1 MDNAF
6 QYMDIIFLAVVAG
19 VVLLRL
25 RSVLGKRT
33 GSEKKD
39 PNLYSY
45 DEPANQSTDTP
56 KPVQMQSST
65 NNSKMDWFD
74 NDNFIAG
81 AKGAYET
88 IVTNFEN
95 DNIKS
100 FSSKSWSQH
109 LNVNLKAP
117 AYLIKEFAKNIFV
130 FGQCMEGTQF
140 YGLFGMILSLARQNK
155 FPGVGQMFRYTL
167 RDESNHI
174 ELFRNLFRVLVDENP
189 DVWTQEFKQELTD
202 LMKEAVELE
211 KEFIRDCLPVNSVG
225 LSSDE
230 FCSYIDFIADRRL
243 NGIGLD
249 VLHPGLEN
257 PFPWLAETM
266 DVKKEQN
273 FFEGRVTEYQKSS
286 ALSEVSDDEL

>member
-95 DNIKS
+95 DNINELKPLLEENVLKS
-100 FSSKSWSQH
+100 FTEVIEKRKENGEHVEFSFIGIESAEIIYKDLNSSPMEVTVRFISEMITCIKNSKDEVISGS
-109 LNVNLKAP
+109 LNQIQKV
-117 AYLIKEFAKNIFV
+117 
-130 FGQCMEGTQF
+130 T
-140 YGLFGMILSLARQNK
+140 
-155 FPGVGQMFRYTL
+155 
-167 RDESNHI
+167 
-174 ELFRNLFRVLVDENP
+174 
-189 DVWTQEFKQELTD
+189 DVWTFAKFKN
-202 LMKEAVELE
+202 KKNA
-211 KEFIRDCLPVNSVG
+211 N
-225 LSSDE
+225 
-230 FCSYIDFIADRRL
+230 
-243 NGIGLD
+243 
-249 VLHPGLEN
+249 
-257 PFPWLAETM
+257 WLLLATSAE
-266 DVKKEQN
+266 
-273 FFEGRVTEYQKSS
+273 
-286 ALSEVSDDEL
+286 

>member
-45 DEPANQSTDTP
+45 DKPVNQSTDTS

-65 NNSKMDWFD
+65 NNSKTDWFD

-95 DNIKS
+95 DNIKELKPLLEEDVLKS
-100 FSSKSWSQH
+100 FTEVIENRKKNGEHVEFSFIGIESAEIIYKDLNSSPMEVTVRFISEMITCIKNSKDEVISGS
-109 LNVNLKAP
+109 LNQIQKV
-117 AYLIKEFAKNIFV
+117 
-130 FGQCMEGTQF
+130 T
-140 YGLFGMILSLARQNK
+140 
-155 FPGVGQMFRYTL
+155 
-167 RDESNHI
+167 
-174 ELFRNLFRVLVDENP
+174 
-189 DVWTQEFKQELTD
+189 DVWTFAKFKN
-202 LMKEAVELE
+202 KKNA
-211 KEFIRDCLPVNSVG
+211 N
-225 LSSDE
+225 
-230 FCSYIDFIADRRL
+230 
-243 NGIGLD
+243 
-249 VLHPGLEN
+249 
-257 PFPWLAETM
+257 WLLLATSAE
-266 DVKKEQN
+266 
-273 FFEGRVTEYQKSS
+273 
-286 ALSEVSDDEL
+286 

>member
-45 DEPANQSTDTP
+45 DKPVNQSTDTP

-65 NNSKMDWFD
+65 NNSKTDWFD

-95 DNIKS
+95 DNVKELKPLLEEDVLKS
-100 FSSKSWSQH
+100 FTEVIEKRKKNGEYVEFSFIGIESAEIIYKDLNSSPMEVTVRFISEMITCIKNSKDEVISGS
-109 LNVNLKAP
+109 LNQIQKV
-117 AYLIKEFAKNIFV
+117 
-130 FGQCMEGTQF
+130 T
-140 YGLFGMILSLARQNK
+140 
-155 FPGVGQMFRYTL
+155 
-167 RDESNHI
+167 
-174 ELFRNLFRVLVDENP
+174 
-189 DVWTQEFKQELTD
+189 DVWTFAKFKN
-202 LMKEAVELE
+202 KKNA
-211 KEFIRDCLPVNSVG
+211 N
-225 LSSDE
+225 
-230 FCSYIDFIADRRL
+230 
-243 NGIGLD
+243 
-249 VLHPGLEN
+249 
-257 PFPWLAETM
+257 WLLLATSAE
-266 DVKKEQN
+266 
-273 FFEGRVTEYQKSS
+273 
-286 ALSEVSDDEL
+286 

>member
-56 KPVQMQSST
+56 NPVQMQANI
-65 NNSKMDWFD
+65 NNSKTDWFD

-95 DNIKS
+95 DNVKELKPLLEEDVLKS
-100 FSSKSWSQH
+100 FTEVIENRKKNGEHVEFSFIGIESAEIIYKDLNSSPMEVTVRFISEMITCIKNSKDEVISGS
-109 LNVNLKAP
+109 LNQIQKV
-117 AYLIKEFAKNIFV
+117 
-130 FGQCMEGTQF
+130 T
-140 YGLFGMILSLARQNK
+140 
-155 FPGVGQMFRYTL
+155 
-167 RDESNHI
+167 
-174 ELFRNLFRVLVDENP
+174 
-189 DVWTQEFKQELTD
+189 DVWTFAKFKN
-202 LMKEAVELE
+202 KKNA
-211 KEFIRDCLPVNSVG
+211 N
-225 LSSDE
+225 
-230 FCSYIDFIADRRL
+230 
-243 NGIGLD
+243 
-249 VLHPGLEN
+249 
-257 PFPWLAETM
+257 WLLLATSAE
-266 DVKKEQN
+266 
-273 FFEGRVTEYQKSS
+273 
-286 ALSEVSDDEL
+286 

>member
-19 VVLLRL
+19 IVLLRL

-45 DEPANQSTDTP
+45 DKPANQSTDTP

-95 DNIKS
+95 DNINELKPLLEENVLKS
-100 FSSKSWSQH
+100 FTEVIEKRKENGEHVEFSFIGIESAEIIYKDLNSSPMEVTVRFISEMITCIKNSKDEVISGS
-109 LNVNLKAP
+109 LNQIQKV
-117 AYLIKEFAKNIFV
+117 
-130 FGQCMEGTQF
+130 T
-140 YGLFGMILSLARQNK
+140 
-155 FPGVGQMFRYTL
+155 
-167 RDESNHI
+167 
-174 ELFRNLFRVLVDENP
+174 
-189 DVWTQEFKQELTD
+189 DVWTFAKFKN
-202 LMKEAVELE
+202 KKNA
-211 KEFIRDCLPVNSVG
+211 N
-225 LSSDE
+225 
-230 FCSYIDFIADRRL
+230 
-243 NGIGLD
+243 
-249 VLHPGLEN
+249 
-257 PFPWLAETM
+257 WLLLATSAE
-266 DVKKEQN
+266 
-273 FFEGRVTEYQKSS
+273 
-286 ALSEVSDDEL
+286 

>member
-45 DEPANQSTDTP
+45 DKPVNQSTDTP

-65 NNSKMDWFD
+65 NNSKTEWFD

-95 DNIKS
+95 DNINELKPLLEENVLKS
-100 FSSKSWSQH
+100 FTEVIEKRKENGEHVEFSFIGIESAEIIYKDLNSSPMEVTVRFISEMITCIKNSKDEVISGS
-109 LNVNLKAP
+109 LNQIQKV
-117 AYLIKEFAKNIFV
+117 
-130 FGQCMEGTQF
+130 T
-140 YGLFGMILSLARQNK
+140 
-155 FPGVGQMFRYTL
+155 
-167 RDESNHI
+167 
-174 ELFRNLFRVLVDENP
+174 
-189 DVWTQEFKQELTD
+189 DVWTFAKFKN
-202 LMKEAVELE
+202 KKNA
-211 KEFIRDCLPVNSVG
+211 N
-225 LSSDE
+225 
-230 FCSYIDFIADRRL
+230 
-243 NGIGLD
+243 
-249 VLHPGLEN
+249 
-257 PFPWLAETM
+257 WLLLATSAE
-266 DVKKEQN
+266 
-273 FFEGRVTEYQKSS
+273 
-286 ALSEVSDDEL
+286 

>member
-45 DEPANQSTDTP
+45 DKPANQSTDTP

-65 NNSKMDWFD
+65 NNSKTDWFD

-95 DNIKS
+95 DNINELKPLLEENVLKS
-100 FSSKSWSQH
+100 FTEVIEKRKENGDHVEFSFIGIESAEIIYKDLNSSPMEVTVRFISEMITCIKNSKDEVISGS
-109 LNVNLKAP
+109 LNQIQKV
-117 AYLIKEFAKNIFV
+117 
-130 FGQCMEGTQF
+130 T
-140 YGLFGMILSLARQNK
+140 
-155 FPGVGQMFRYTL
+155 
-167 RDESNHI
+167 
-174 ELFRNLFRVLVDENP
+174 
-189 DVWTQEFKQELTD
+189 DVWTFAKFKN
-202 LMKEAVELE
+202 KKNA
-211 KEFIRDCLPVNSVG
+211 N
-225 LSSDE
+225 
-230 FCSYIDFIADRRL
+230 
-243 NGIGLD
+243 
-249 VLHPGLEN
+249 
-257 PFPWLAETM
+257 WLLLATSAE
-266 DVKKEQN
+266 
-273 FFEGRVTEYQKSS
+273 
-286 ALSEVSDDEL
+286 